1 VSTIKLVGFDEV
13 VVQAIAVE
21 VPAQDM
27 LEAATAALQ
36 AQLAVEGGD
45 VEYEAPARLR
55 QVQAPPGRRSQE
67 LRARVRGAKTGPNS
81 AVVDIEVLV
90 DGEVGK
96 KVPVNFKLQ
105 RYQRLLKTAAPLR
118 AGTPLGPDTLELVRE
133 PMDQGSSL
141 FLARLDQVEGMLA
154 ARNLQAG
161 QRLTLG
167 DIAPPA
173 VIRKGDIVTV
183 VLTKGRVKVTARAMA
198 NHDAPLGAR
207 LIMTNTTSRS
217 TLTGIVQAPGLVVV
231 PQ

>member
-1 VSTIKLVGFDEV
+1 
-13 VVQAIAVE
+13 
-21 VPAQDM
+21 
-27 LEAATAALQ
+27 
-36 AQLAVEGGD
+36 
-45 VEYEAPARLR
+45 
-55 QVQAPPGRRSQE
+55 
-67 LRARVRGAKTGPNS
+67 
-81 AVVDIEVLV
+81 
-90 DGEVGK
+90 
-96 KVPVNFKLQ
+96 
-105 RYQRLLKTAAPLR
+105 
-118 AGTPLGPDTLELVRE
+118 
-133 PMDQGSSL
+133 
-141 FLARLDQVEGMLA
+141 MLA